1 MPSKQMLI
9 PKQACSVCEICKDR
23 GQSSMEVRLLN
34 GNEIQ
39 WAVQTANEVFEY
51 CDRNCVKSQDEIRQH
66 YDYVRPEVLWQ
77 EQNAGRLI
85 LWGAFENGQMCA
97 VSAMQNVGHITM
109 LYVRPPYQ
117 RRGLGSWLLNEM
129 RGFADHV
136 LHLPRVAVNVTPVAY
151 APFFYRRGFQM
162 IPGMPF
168 NTPYVSLEQPLVNS
182 MMQKNIST
190 KAILL
195 VTAVTLLLCFG
206 VGVIVTVLHMMG

>member
-1 MPSKQMLI
+1 
-9 PKQACSVCEICKDR
+9 
-23 GQSSMEVRLLN
+23 MEVRLLS

-51 CDRNCVKSQDEIRQH
+51 CDRNCVGSQDEIRQH

-77 EQNAGRLI
+77 EQSAGRLI

-97 VSAMQNVGHITM
+97 VSAMQSMGHITM

-129 RGFADHV
+129 RGFADNV
-136 LHLPRVAVNVTPVAY
+136 LHLSRVTVNVTPVAY

-162 IPGMPF
+162 ISGMPF
-168 NTPYVSLEQPLVNS
+168 STPYVSLEQIFANS
-182 MMQKNIST
+182 MGQQPWNMEQNRQPHGKAASESGLIYPKKKVST
-190 KAILL
+190 KVVILI
-195 VTAVTLLLCFG
+195 TAATFLLCTC
-206 VGVIVTVLHMMG
+206 VGVVVTVLHMAS